1 MKTLRAQGRDAQQGF
16 ALIVALVLLLVMT
29 MVAVVA
35 MRSTTLDL
43 KMTTNTALNRRAFQ
57 AAEGTRMLV
66 GAILD
71 AHTYYQGKWPEALV
85 VGGMDNAEYGVPQLE
100 AFLEEF
106 TDPFDIVVDT
116 DAAKAPFHQ
125 PYSME
130 ELLDEGNVRHDTPDL
145 RFYSDADADGVIDSE
160 DIRTDV
166 WVTKLGEKPDSGKI
180 LGQDTALNYVIYQIR
195 AVGQSAGNARVET
208 TADFRALL
216 N

>member
-1 MKTLRAQGRDAQQGF
+1 MKFKASNIRPAQQGF

-57 AAEGTRMLV
+57 ASEGVRMLI
-66 GAILD
+66 GPILD
-71 AHTYYQGKWPEALV
+71 SHTYEQGKWPEALV
-85 VGGMDNAEYGVPQLE
+85 PGGVPNADYGVP
-100 AFLEEF
+100 ALEEF
-106 TDPFDIVVDT
+106 AGFIEVVDDDPT
-116 DAAKAPFHQ
+116 KAPFRQ
-125 PYSME
+125 PYSIE
-130 ELLDEGNVRHDTPDL
+130 ELEDPGDARHDTPDF
-145 RFYSDADADGVIDSE
+145 RFFSDADSDGEIDSE

-180 LGQDTALNYVIYQIR
+180 LGQDTNLNYVIYEIR
-195 AVGQSAGNARVET
+195 AIGRSGGNARVET
-208 TADFRALL
+208 RAEFRALL

>member
-1 MKTLRAQGRDAQQGF
+1 MNTSYSRGLAAQHGF

-57 AAEGTRMLV
+57 ASEGVRVMV

-71 AHTYYQGKWPEALV
+71 AHTYYQGVWPD
-85 VGGMDNAEYGVPQLE
+85 GMQGVADGMSLDEYGVPGLDDYVALIE
-100 AFLEEF
+100 
-106 TDPFDIVVDT
+106 VVDNDD
-116 DAAKAPFHQ
+116 DAAPFRQ
-125 PYSME
+125 PFSME
-130 ELLDEGNVRHDTPDL
+130 ELLNPHDVRHDIPDL
-145 RFYSDADADGVIDSE
+145 RFFSDLDADGMLDSE

-166 WVTKLGEKPDSGKI
+166 WITKIGEKPDSGKI
-180 LGQDTALNYVIYQIR
+180 LGQDTTLNYIIYHIR
-195 AVGQSAGNARVET
+195 AVGYGPGNARVET
-208 TADFRALL
+208 SADFRALL

>member
-1 MKTLRAQGRDAQQGF
+1 MKTQDARGRAAQQGF

-57 AAEGTRMLV
+57 ASEGMRMLI
-66 GAILD
+66 GPILD
-71 AHTYYQGKWPEALV
+71 AHTYHQGKWPESLV
-85 VGGMDNAEYGVPQLE
+85 VGGMNDVDYGVPDLGKFE
-100 AFLEEF
+100 KFITVE
-106 TDPFDIVVDT
+106 DPDP
-116 DAAKAPFHQ
+116 AKAPFRH
-125 PYSME
+125 PYD
-130 ELLDEGNVRHDTPDL
+130 LKDLNGPPVREHDFLFFDPAL
-145 RFYSDADADGVIDSE
+145 VGKAD
-160 DIRTDV
+160 DIRTEV

>member
-1 MKTLRAQGRDAQQGF
+1 MKTQDARSRAAQQGF

-57 AAEGTRMLV
+57 ASEGVRMLI
-66 GAILD
+66 GPILD
-71 AHTYYQGKWPEALV
+71 AHTYHQGKWPKLLDD
-85 VGGMDNAEYGVPQLE
+85 VGGLANLVYGVPELE
-100 AFLEEF
+100 KFYKLIKIENP
-106 TDPFDIVVDT
+106 DP
-116 DAAKAPFHQ
+116 AKAPFRH
-125 PYSME
+125 PYD
-130 ELLDEGNVRHDTPDL
+130 LKDLNGPPVREHDFLFFDPAL
-145 RFYSDADADGVIDSE
+145 VGKAD
-160 DIRTDV
+160 DIRTEV

>member
-1 MKTLRAQGRDAQQGF
+1 MNTQYPRHRAAQQGF

-57 AAEGTRMLV
+57 ASEGVRMLM
-66 GAILD
+66 GPILD
-71 AHTYYQGKWPEALV
+71 SLTYYQGKWPEAL
-85 VGGMDNAEYGVPQLE
+85 GGDMDDAEYGVPQL
-100 AFLEEF
+100 AEF
-106 TDPFDIVVDT
+106 ADFIEVEDLDDDKSPFR
-116 DAAKAPFHQ
+116 Q
-125 PYSME
+125 PYSLE
-130 ELLDEGNVRHDTPDL
+130 ELNDPGNARHDNPDI
-145 RFYSDADADGVIDSE
+145 RFFSDEDGDGVVDSE

-166 WVTKLGEKPDSGKI
+166 WITKLGEKPDSGKI
-180 LGQDTALNYVIYQIR
+180 LGQDTSLNYVIYQIR
-195 AVGQSAGNARVET
+195 AVGRSAGNARVET

>member
-1 MKTLRAQGRDAQQGF
+1 MKTQDARSRAAQQGF

-57 AAEGTRMLV
+57 ASEGMRMLI
-66 GAILD
+66 GPILD
-71 AHTYYQGKWPEALV
+71 AHTYHQGKWPESVV
-85 VGGMDNAEYGVPQLE
+85 VGGMNDVDYGVPDLGKFE
-100 AFLEEF
+100 KFITVE
-106 TDPFDIVVDT
+106 DPDP
-116 DAAKAPFHQ
+116 AKAPFRQ
-125 PYSME
+125 PYDLKDLNGPPVRKHDF
-130 ELLDEGNVRHDTPDL
+130 LLVDPALVGK
-145 RFYSDADADGVIDSE
+145 AD
-160 DIRTDV
+160 DIRTEV

>member
-1 MKTLRAQGRDAQQGF
+1 MKTQDARSRSAQQGF

-57 AAEGTRMLV
+57 ASEGVRMLI
-66 GAILD
+66 GPILD
-71 AHTYYQGKWPEALV
+71 AHTYHQGKWPEALV
-85 VGGMDNAEYGVPQLE
+85 VGGMNNLEYGVPELE
-100 AFLEEF
+100 KFEEF
-106 TDPFDIVVDT
+106 ITVEDLDP
-116 DAAKAPFHQ
+116 AKAPFRQ
-125 PYSME
+125 PYPLE
-130 ELLDEGNVRHDTPDL
+130 EPPVRKHDFLFVDPA
-145 RFYSDADADGVIDSE
+145 FNGKVE
-160 DIRTDV
+160 DIHAKV

-180 LGQDTALNYVIYQIR
+180 LGQDTALNYGIYQIR
-195 AVGQSAGNARVET
+195 AEGRSAGNAKVVT

>member
-1 MKTLRAQGRDAQQGF
+1 MKTQDARSRAAQQGF

-57 AAEGTRMLV
+57 ASEGVRMLI
-66 GAILD
+66 GPILD
-71 AHTYYQGKWPEALV
+71 AHTYHQGKWSEALNGV
-85 VGGMDNAEYGVPQLE
+85 VENKMGNLEYGVP
-100 AFLEEF
+100 ALEEF
-106 TDPFDIVVDT
+106 AKFITVVDD
-116 DAAKAPFHQ
+116 DATKTPFSQH
-125 PYSME
+125 YKLE
-130 ELLDEGNVRHDTPDL
+130 DLDPGVDPVRAVTPDF
-145 RFYSDADADGVIDSE
+145 RFFSDVDANGEVDSE

-166 WVTKLGEKPDSGKI
+166 WVTKLGEKPDTGKI
-180 LGQDTALNYVIYQIR
+180 LGQDTSLVYAIYQIR
-195 AVGQSAGNARVET
+195 AVGRSAGNARVET

>member
-1 MKTLRAQGRDAQQGF
+1 MRTQDARSRAAQQGF

-57 AAEGTRMLV
+57 ASEGVRMLI
-66 GAILD
+66 GPILD

-85 VGGMDNAEYGVPQLE
+85 VGGMDNAEYGVPG
-100 AFLEEF
+100 LEEF
-106 TDPFDIVVDT
+106 AEFIEVVDDDET
-116 DAAKAPFHQ
+116 KTPFSQYYKLEDLDPDVDPVRAA
-125 PYSME
+125 
-130 ELLDEGNVRHDTPDL
+130 TPDF
-145 RFYSDADADGVIDSE
+145 RFFSDVDADGAVDSE

-166 WVTKLGEKPDSGKI
+166 WVTKLGEKPDTGKI
-180 LGQDTALNYVIYQIR
+180 LGQDTSLVYAIYQIR
-195 AVGQSAGNARVET
+195 AVGHSAGNARVET

>member
-1 MKTLRAQGRDAQQGF
+1 MKTQDARGRAAQQGF

-57 AAEGTRMLV
+57 ASEGVRMLI
-66 GAILD
+66 GPILD
-71 AHTYYQGKWPEALV
+71 AHTYHQGKWPEALV
-85 VGGMDNAEYGVPQLE
+85 VGGMKDADYGVSELE
-100 AFLEEF
+100 KFEKFITVE
-106 TDPFDIVVDT
+106 DPDP
-116 DAAKAPFHQ
+116 AKAPFRQ
-125 PYSME
+125 PYPLE
-130 ELLDEGNVRHDTPDL
+130 EPPIRKHDFLFFDPA
-145 RFYSDADADGVIDSE
+145 FNGKVE
-160 DIRTDV
+160 DIHTKV

-180 LGQDTALNYVIYQIR
+180 LGQDTALNYSIYQIR
-195 AVGQSAGNARVET
+195 AEGRSAGNARVVT

>member
-1 MKTLRAQGRDAQQGF
+1 MKTQDARSRAAQQGF

-57 AAEGTRMLV
+57 ASEGMRMLI
-66 GAILD
+66 GPILD
-71 AHTYYQGKWPEALV
+71 AHTYHQGKWPEVLV
-85 VGGMDNAEYGVPQLE
+85 AGGMTTLDYGVPELDKFE
-100 AFLEEF
+100 KFI
-106 TDPFDIVVDT
+106 TDVDP
-116 DAAKAPFHQ
+116 DPAKAPFRQ
-125 PYSME
+125 PYPLE
-130 ELLDEGNVRHDTPDL
+130 EPPVRKHDLLFFDPAFVGK
-145 RFYSDADADGVIDSE
+145 AE
-160 DIRTDV
+160 DIRTEV

>member
-1 MKTLRAQGRDAQQGF
+1 MKTQDAHSRAAQQGF

-57 AAEGTRMLV
+57 ASEGMRMLI
-66 GAILD
+66 GPILD
-71 AHTYYQGKWPEALV
+71 AHTYHQGKWPESLV
-85 VGGMDNAEYGVPQLE
+85 VGGMNDVDYGVPDLGKFE
-100 AFLEEF
+100 KFITVE
-106 TDPFDIVVDT
+106 DPDP
-116 DAAKAPFHQ
+116 AKAPFRH
-125 PYSME
+125 PYDLKDLNGPPVRE
-130 ELLDEGNVRHDTPDL
+130 HDLLFFDPAFVGK
-145 RFYSDADADGVIDSE
+145 AE
-160 DIRTDV
+160 DIRTEV